1 MKNIENKKV
10 MIIGLDGATF
20 DLIKPWVNDGELP
33 SFKRITEDG
42 CYGILESTIPHITPP
57 AWTSMTTGKNPGKH
71 GIFDFMSMERTGDSW
86 KLKLYNSRSKKS
98 KEIWDYLDNKKSIV
112 VNVPLT
118 YPPRPING
126 IMITGMF
133 TPDIKN
139 SDFTYP
145 KEFKREILK
154 SFPDYVIEL
163 NWNIY
168 KGKERKFL
176 EDLYKMTEERIK
188 LFWYLFE
195 KEWDFLFFVFVGTD
209 RMQHI
214 IWDEKKLL
222 GYYQYL
228 DKFLGKVLNALENK
242 NINLFLVSDHGFSKI
257 KKSVHINTLLK
268 EEGFLEMR
276 RNNENLLN
284 KLGISKERL
293 SQFLV
298 KYKLS
303 KIYTALPPK
312 ILHIIRKSVPG
323 KSNPVY
329 DLNLENS
336 IAAMVGSGSIF
347 ITEKNSDNLK
357 EIKSKLKSK
366 LENLKD
372 PDTKEKIIEKVFR
385 KEEIYSG
392 PMINKAP
399 DLLLL
404 PTKGYSLVHEVAT
417 TIIERPNFKKADHAL
432 NGIFLAYGPGVKKG
446 NKIENAKIYD
456 IAPTILHIL
465 GSPIPNDMDGKVLK
479 EIFEEDSEFAKRK
492 PKYLGSRY
500 YDNKREGEKIK
511 KAIKELKL
519 KGKNLK

>member
-1 MKNIENKKV
+1 MQRRRV
-10 MIIGLDGATF
+10 MVIGLDGATF
-20 DLIKPWVNDGELP
+20 DLIKPWADAGELP
-33 SFKRITEDG
+33 TFKKLMENG
-42 CYGILESTIPHITPP
+42 VWGELESTVPHITPP

-71 GIFDFMSMERTGDSW
+71 GIFDFLSIEKIKDDW
-86 KLKLYNSRSKKS
+86 KLKLYTSRSKKS
-98 KEIWDYLDNKKSIV
+98 KEMWNYLNDKKSIV

-118 YPPRPING
+118 YPPRAING
-126 IMITGMF
+126 TMITGMF
-133 TPDIKN
+133 TPNMKS

-163 NWNIY
+163 NWNRY

-176 EDLYKMTEERIK
+176 EDLYKMTEGRIK

-195 KEWDFLFFVFVGTD
+195 KEWDFLFFVFIGTD

-222 GYYQYL
+222 RYYQYL

-257 KKSVHINTLLK
+257 KKRVHINTLLK

-276 RNNENLLN
+276 RNNENFLS
-284 KLGISKERL
+284 KLGISKESL

-298 KYKLS
+298 KYKLN
-303 KIYTALPPK
+303 KIYIALPPK

-329 DLNLENS
+329 DLDLENS

-347 ITEKNSDNLK
+347 ITEKNNDNLK
-357 EIKSKLKSK
+357 EIKSKIKSK

-372 PDTKEKIIEKVFR
+372 PDTKEKIIEKVFE

-392 PMINKAP
+392 SMINKAP

-404 PTKGYSLVHEVAT
+404 PKKGYSLVHEVAP
-417 TIIERPNFKKADHAL
+417 TITEKPNFKKADHAL

-446 NKIENAKIYD
+446 YKIENTKIYD
-456 IAPTILHIL
+456 IAPTILHIFGL
-465 GSPIPNDMDGKVLK
+465 PIPNDIDGKVLI

-492 PKYLGSRY
+492 PEHVDPSY
-500 YDNKREGEKIK
+500 YNWEGEKEKIKEKIK
-511 KAIKELKL
+511 KLKL
-519 KGKNLK
+519 DGKM